1 MVEFQCGWLRWEV
14 GYLIILL
21 PTTFDNVQPIG
32 SIALLY
38 TTADIFTTDVLHT
51 GGSQPLAPIK
61 NFLKS
66 LLIFIFL
73 GSNFTDAD
81 SVVMNQ

>member
-1 MVEFQCGWLRWEV
+1 MVGWDEKF

-21 PTTFDNVQPIG
+21 PTTFDNVWPVG

-38 TTADIFTTDVLHT
+38 TTADFFTSDVLPI
-51 GGSQPLAPIK
+51 GGSQPLALIK
-61 NFLKS
+61 IFLEG
-66 LLIFIFL
+66 LLKLRFL

-81 SVVMNQ
+81 LVVLGQ